1 MAIAMWRPLRGAD
14 RWDSLDSVSDIHG
27 EMNRLFD
34 SFFGRSMPAA
44 AGGRSWAPSLDAQ
57 ETKDEFVFTVE
68 VPGVREKDVT
78 VSIMGDLLS
87 VRGERRSEQESK
99 EQESKENDA
108 KEQGWR
114 HVERVYGKFERT
126 IQLPTPVQ
134 TDKVKATYRD
144 GLLEI
149 RVPKAEEVKPR
160 EIKIEVA

>member
-1 MAIAMWRPLRGAD
+1 MAIAMWRPLKGVN
-14 RWDSLDSVSDIHG
+14 RWDSLDSVADIQG
-27 EMNRLFD
+27 ELNRLFD
-34 SFFGRSMPAA
+34 GFFGRSMPSV
-44 AGGRSWAPSLDAQ
+44 AGERSWVPSVDAQ

-68 VPGVREKDVT
+68 IPGVREKDVT
-78 VSIMGDLLS
+78 VSIMGELLS
-87 VRGERRSEQESK
+87 VKGERRYEQEPK
-99 EQESKENDA
+99 EKDT

-134 TDKVKATYRD
+134 TDKVRATYRD

-160 EIKIEVA
+160 DIKIEVA

>member
-1 MAIAMWRPLRGAD
+1 MAIAMWRPLRGVD
-14 RWDSLDSVSDIHG
+14 RWDSLDSVADIQG
-27 EMNRLFD
+27 ELNRLFD
-34 SFFGRSMPAA
+34 GFFGRPMPSV
-44 AGGRSWAPSLDAQ
+44 AGERSWVPSVDAQ

-68 VPGVREKDVT
+68 IPGVREKDVT
-78 VSIMGDLLS
+78 VSIMGELLS
-87 VRGERRSEQESK
+87 VKGERRYEQAPK
-99 EQESKENDA
+99 EKDA

-134 TDKVKATYRD
+134 TDKVRATYRD

-160 EIKIEVA
+160 DIKIEVA